1 MATTKDKVQ
10 TALSEVRT
18 LVLGAQ
24 ILLGFQYQALFRP
37 RFEELPGYTKA
48 IEAVVFALMLV
59 TIGCL
64 IAPSSFHR
72 ISEGGEATRRQLA
85 YTKGMIIAA
94 LIPFAIAIGATLF
107 IATTTYL
114 STTAALVLGLSTT
127 VVAAVFWFG
136 VERMQGRKRG
146 LRGQG
151 EQGDEKVPLSEKIN
165 ALLTEARIVLPGV
178 QALLVF
184 QLAAYL
190 TDAFGKLSATA
201 KAVHTGS
208 LLLLALAMILLITPA
223 CYHRLVE
230 DGENTEHFD
239 RVGTAFVLAALPPL
253 ALGLAGD
260 FYVVLEKALQ
270 SAQLA
275 FVAAVATGVCTLALW
290 FGVPLLARRRAGAA

>member
-1 MATTKDKVQ
+1 MASTKDKVQ

-24 ILLGFQYQALFRP
+24 ILLGFQYQAVFRP

-48 IEAVVFALMLV
+48 FESVAFALMMV
-59 TIGCL
+59 TVGCL

-85 YTKGMIIAA
+85 YTKGMITSA
-94 LIPFAIAIGATLF
+94 LVPFVLAIGATLF
-107 IATTTYL
+107 IATATYL
-114 STTAALVLGLSTT
+114 GTTAALVLGLSTAA
-127 VVAAVFWFG
+127 VAAFFWFG
-136 VERMQGRKRG
+136 VERMQRRKRRLHIPG
-146 LRGQG
+146 K
-151 EQGDEKVPLSEKIN
+151 QGDESVPLGEKIKS
-165 ALLTEARIVLPGV
+165 LLTEARIVLPGV
-178 QALLVF
+178 QALLGF

-201 KAVHTGS
+201 KAVHTGC

-223 CYHRLVE
+223 CYHRLAE

-260 FYVVLEKALQ
+260 FYVVLEKALK

-275 FVAAVATGVCTLALW
+275 FFGAVAMVIGAFVLW
-290 FGVPLLARRRAGAA
+290 FGVPLLARRRAGTV